1 MRRIV
6 AVSAVV
12 GALLLSLPAVAG
24 NWQLDGGESW
34 RQRVGP
40 GLYAGLG
47 GVGCGEDR
55 FCNDHDAW
63 NSRLVGSLD
72 GTVGFFWR
80 IIPNVVVFID
90 LSTALLPASA
100 RGMDN
105 DRGFLFRTVGGAEFH
120 VPIVD
125 WLEAYAGFG
134 IGFAFLRFR
143 GEPYH
148 SDQTVKDTL
157 LGVDFELRTGA
168 TVYPFSRAPG
178 LGFGPYYRA
187 GLAYWPTSCHE
198 VDGDERCDDPDDQ
211 NHLPFLHHV
220 GMELRFNF

>member
-6 AVSAVV
+6 AGSAVV
-12 GALLLSLPAVAG
+12 GALLLSLPAAAG
-24 NWQLDGGESW
+24 NWQLDGGEAW

-47 GVGCGEDR
+47 GVGCGEDH

-63 NSRLVGSLD
+63 DSSLIGSLD

-100 RGMDN
+100 RGMDS

-120 VPIVD
+120 VPMAERD
-125 WLEAYAGFG
+125 E
-134 IGFAFLRFR
+134 
-143 GEPYH
+143 
-148 SDQTVKDTL
+148 
-157 LGVDFELRTGA
+157 LGAAKASLQ
-168 TVYPFSRAPG
+168 S
-178 LGFGPYYRA
+178 
-187 GLAYWPTSCHE
+187 
-198 VDGDERCDDPDDQ
+198 
-211 NHLPFLHHV
+211 
-220 GMELRFNF
+220 